1 MKLSKCCCCVPVAL
15 GVKIL
20 GALDILSFV
29 SAALVRFDIITM
41 ILLLAPVIT
50 FILMLIED
58 CKRNRMLFFAAFTF
72 YRIVLLCLYFVKV
85 YWDFFDE
92 PPLDE

>member
-1 MKLSKCCCCVPVAL
+1 MKVSKCCCCVPVAL

-20 GALDILSFV
+20 GALDILNLIN
-29 SAALVRFDIITM
+29 AAVVRFDIVTM
-41 ILLLAPVIT
+41 ILLLMPVIA
-50 FILMLIED
+50 FILMLVED

-85 YWDFFDE
+85 YWDFTDD